1 MTDSVQIIGSKGTG
15 GAENFFARL
24 TLALNQ
30 TGNKVLAITPPDC
43 PTQQKIEKTVAVTP
57 VAMRG
62 NWDIFSSYRIKK
74 LVKQTGFPIVQTWMG
89 RATRLTNIN
98 SLSGVIHV
106 ARLGGY
112 YNLKSYRHADAWV
125 GNTKGICD
133 YLIEQGMPLNRV
145 FHISNFYQ
153 PAPTIAE
160 ADLLAARNDL
170 GIEAGAAVLFALGR
184 LHINKGFDVLLK
196 AFNQLLKS
204 QADRSCYL
212 LIAGDGPLRNAL
224 HSTAKELGLDSRIKW
239 LGWVDQPALYF
250 QLADVFICPSRHE
263 PLGNVVLEAWG
274 NQTPV
279 VASNSQGPAELITPG
294 QNGLLVDNE
303 NSEQMCSAIQVLLS
317 QPGLADE
324 LASAGKQLLEKNFSC
339 EKITHDYLQLYADLC
354 ASN

>member
-1 MTDSVQIIGSKGTG
+1 MTDSIQIIGSKGTG

-24 TLALNQ
+24 SLALTQ
-30 TGNKVLAITPPDC
+30 AGNKVLAITPPDC
-43 PTQQKIEKTVAVTP
+43 PTQQQIEKSVSVAP

-74 LVKQTGFPIVQTWMG
+74 LVKQTGYPIVQTWMG
-89 RATRLTNIN
+89 RATRLTNVN

-112 YNLKSYRHADAWV
+112 YNLKSYRHADVWV

-133 YLIEQGMPLNRV
+133 YLIQQGMPGNRV

-153 PAPTIAE
+153 PAPTIAQT
-160 ADLLAARNDL
+160 DLAAARQEL
-170 GIEAGAAVLFALGR
+170 GIEDGAAVLFALGR

-196 AFNQLLKS
+196 AFSRILKS
-204 QADRSCYL
+204 ITDRPCYL
-212 LIAGDGPLRNAL
+212 LIAGDGPLRDDLQLLAQ
-224 HSTAKELGLDSRIKW
+224 ELGLAAQIKW
-239 LGWVDQPALYF
+239 LGWIDQPAIYF

-279 VASNSQGPAELITPG
+279 VASNSQGPAELITAG
-294 QNGLLVDNE
+294 ENGLLVENE
-303 NSEQMCSAIQVLLS
+303 NAEQMCSAIQQLLS
-317 QPGLADE
+317 QPALADA
-324 LASAGKQLLEKNFSC
+324 LASSGRQCLETNFSC
-339 EKITHDYLQLYADLC
+339 EKITRDYQQLYADL
-354 ASN
+354 SGTV